1 MMQDQQ
7 DLQELNILEKIQVN
21 LPPFYLTKSLD
32 SDSLKKVLGSS
43 DSVYYGLL
51 IIKSGFKQYYD
62 FAILNNSNL
71 QLTASIKVDY
81 AVVGKAKSQTWAITH
96 LKALLSKKPK
106 YKIIC
111 ALKDLKSNKYIYRFT
126 KTSIKEKSMY
136 KHIDDCYTDLQ
147 IILDSFE

>member
-1 MMQDQQ
+1 MQDQR
-7 DLQELNILEKIQVN
+7 DLQEFNILEKIQVN

-32 SDSLKKVLGSS
+32 LDSLKKVLGSS

-62 FAILNNSNL
+62 FAILNNSNF
-71 QLTASIKVDY
+71 QLTASVKVDY
-81 AVVGKAKSQTWAITH
+81 AVIGKARSQTWAITH

-106 YKIIC
+106 YKITC
-111 ALKDLKSNKYIYRFT
+111 TLKDLKSNKYIYRFT
-126 KTSIKEKSMY
+126 KTSIKEKSIY